1 MARKNKPNHVSKE
14 YLLKSLVNLMQETAY
29 DNISITDITSAA
41 GVSRMAYYR
50 NYARKEEI
58 ITKYV
63 LSVAAEVEAKT
74 PAEWFVALFKD
85 LSEDCFALECALGRA
100 IENAH
105 CHQLLSDAVYT
116 ALVQKFGEDVV
127 KDTAGVSIMLG
138 AFCGAFIA
146 CSKEG
151 FVDSVRVYTAKLE
164 QIVLI

>member
-14 YLLKSLVNLMQETAY
+14 YLLKSLVTLMQETAY

-50 NYARKEEI
+50 NYARKDEI

-63 LSVAAEVEAKT
+63 LAVAVDVNEKT
-74 PAEWFVALFKD
+74 PGDWLVTLFKE
-85 LSEDCFALECALGRA
+85 LSEECLALECALGRA

-105 CHQLLSDAVYT
+105 CHQLLSESVYT
-116 ALVQKFGEDVV
+116 ALVQKFGEDAV
-127 KDTAGVSIMLG
+127 KDSAWVSIMIG
-138 AFCGAFIA
+138 AFCGAFIS

-151 FVDSVRVYTAKLE
+151 SADLVKVYTRKLE
-164 QIVLI
+164 SLASI